1 MFRLF
6 AYGLLK
12 SGHHFFEEK
21 LKPALVSTIEAAASG
36 EIYYLPNHGF
46 PAMTGGKEPVYGEL
60 LELKDDALLAETDA
74 YEECFPDDP
83 ESSLYTRKEI
93 EVLTKEGKKEKCF
106 AYVMTREK
114 IVRAGGWRIE
124 SGRFK

>member
-1 MFRLF
+1 MFKLF

-21 LKPALVSTIEAAASG
+21 IQPSLVSSLEATAVG
-36 EIYYLPNHGF
+36 DIYYLPNHGF
-46 PAMTGGKEPVYGEL
+46 PAMTEGKGTVHGEL
-60 LELKDDALLAETDA
+60 LEIKDDALLAEIDA
-74 YEECFPDDP
+74 YEDYFPNDT
-83 ESSLYTRKEI
+83 ESSLYIRKAV
-93 EVLTKEGKKEKCF
+93 EVTTKEGKKEK
-106 AYVMTREK
+106 AYTYFMTIEK